1 MQLSH
6 KIRTCQYGFN
16 TVRVLAISIKMGWS
30 QELQSY
36 SKKPTVEFSMQ
47 QLTLLLANSNPIPSM
62 HTWSR
67 PPCPDF
73 MSWTGNSPPS
83 SGPRIYNIYKRH
95 YMFYLVSKNW
105 SHFYILKEELACI
118 FKGSN
123 LYNPSIK
130 AENLLHILMHVYE

>member
-1 MQLSH
+1 
-6 KIRTCQYGFN
+6 
-16 TVRVLAISIKMGWS
+16 
-30 QELQSY
+30 
-36 SKKPTVEFSMQ
+36 MQ

-83 SGPRIYNIYKRH
+83 SGPRIYNIYKTH
-95 YMFYLVSKNW
+95 YMFYFVSKNW

-130 AENLLHILMHVYE
+130 AENLLHILMHVYEYSMITFILNTKMMVWCKETSIPGNFPLFLAAAFSIDSLTQK

>member
-1 MQLSH
+1 
-6 KIRTCQYGFN
+6 
-16 TVRVLAISIKMGWS
+16 
-30 QELQSY
+30 
-36 SKKPTVEFSMQ
+36 MQ

-83 SGPRIYNIYKRH
+83 SGPRIYNIYKTH

-105 SHFYILKEELACI
+105 SHFYILKEKLACI

-123 LYNPSIK
+123 YIIPQLKQKTYCTCWCMYMNRAWSQLFLNTKMMVWCKETSIPGNFPLFLAAVFSIDSLTQK
-130 AENLLHILMHVYE
+130 